1 MRDGASKSEAEGR
14 DGAIPGL
21 PGTSGTLRDTR
32 MPALLW
38 ALTAAA
44 ATGCLKVNHE
54 GTEKWVWFTEGQPVF
69 ARSNLSDD
77 RLTDRLLERGLL
89 SRAQY
94 EDAQELIANKGAR
107 RSGEVLVEAKLIRQ
121 SALDEALQEHLLHMF
136 DAMFLWPDA
145 AWTFDG
151 GDTCDEAVT
160 LGTPTAAI
168 IMSAARNRIH
178 LDELWRA
185 IGPREQ
191 RPRMREAAVADP
203 LVAQLEMLPSEAMWL
218 ARFDGSQTL
227 AQMLGEWD
235 TEERELVS
243 VVYALQLLG
252 ALDLDA

>member
-1 MRDGASKSEAEGR
+1 MSDGPSTSEAAER

-21 PGTSGTLRDTR
+21 PGVAGSLRETR

-38 ALTAAA
+38 ALTAAR

-94 EDAQELIANKGAR
+94 EDAQELIANKGSR

-145 AWTFDG
+145 DWSFDG
-151 GDTCDEAVT
+151 DDTCDETVT

-168 IMSAARNRIH
+168 IMGAARNRIH
-178 LDELWRA
+178 MDEMWAALGA
-185 IGPREQ
+185 REQ
-191 RPRMREAAVADP
+191 RPRLRDARSADR
-203 LVAQLEMLPSEAMWL
+203 LVGELELTPSEAMWL
-218 ARFDGSQTL
+218 RRFDGSQSL
-227 AQMLGEWD
+227 AHMLGEWD
-235 TEERELVS
+235 TEERELIS
-243 VVYALQLLG
+243 VVFILRLIG
-252 ALDLDA
+252 ALDLL